1 MDSNGHPSS
10 LEVFTHTKKKKNTTI
25 NIKVGELEDEYNEY
39 IYIYIYKSKK
49 EQTARGKKPERLL
62 EGKPNFQIR
71 RVILFPK
78 GEDFLKQVLV
88 FQI

>member
-10 LEVFTHTKKKKNTTI
+10 IEVFTHTKKKKNTTI
-25 NIKVGELEDEYNEY
+25 NIKVGELEDEY
-39 IYIYIYKSKK
+39 IYIYKSKK
-49 EQTARGKKPERLL
+49 EQTGRGKKPERLL